1 LIHAH
6 AIVDIDRDPIIT
18 AFTNGKGDWP
28 SVVVEKITQFGLF
41 TFCKPLF
48 LVNDELLKN
57 MNNLKYYRLLRDSM
71 FECWNKWL
79 KLAGVKDTP
88 SNKGIIINDIN
99 VAILAGVGG

>member
-1 LIHAH
+1 
-6 AIVDIDRDPIIT
+6 
-18 AFTNGKGDWP
+18 
-28 SVVVEKITQFGLF
+28 
-41 TFCKPLF
+41 
-48 LVNDELLKN
+48 
-57 MNNLKYYRLLRDSM
+57 M